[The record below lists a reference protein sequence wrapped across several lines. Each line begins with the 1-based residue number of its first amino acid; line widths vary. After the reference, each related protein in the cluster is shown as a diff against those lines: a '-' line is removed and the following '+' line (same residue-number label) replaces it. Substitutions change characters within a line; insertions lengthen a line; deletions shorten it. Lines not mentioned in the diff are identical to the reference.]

1 VHSVI
6 ACLCS
11 LPTEPSSEG
20 LQLGDYIC
28 AGGPDILKFDKK
40 STDL

>member
-11 LPTEPSSEG
+11 LPAEPSSEG